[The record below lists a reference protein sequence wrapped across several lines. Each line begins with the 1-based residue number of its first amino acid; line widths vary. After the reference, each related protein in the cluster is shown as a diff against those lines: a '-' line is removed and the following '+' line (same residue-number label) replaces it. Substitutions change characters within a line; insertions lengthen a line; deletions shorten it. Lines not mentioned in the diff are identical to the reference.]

1 MSSLKK
7 NFAYQTAYQLLI
19 ILLPF
24 LTSPYLSRVIGP
36 EGLGEYSYTYSIA
49 YYFSLFVMLGINN
62 HGTREIA
69 KVRDDVKKR
78 SEKFWNLYLIQF
90 LWVLQLLDYTFI
102 HR

>member
-1 MSSLKK
+1 
-7 NFAYQTAYQLLI
+7 
-19 ILLPF
+19 
-24 LTSPYLSRVIGP
+24 
-36 EGLGEYSYTYSIA
+36 
-49 YYFSLFVMLGINN
+49 MLGINN